1 MAQVIVI
8 HGYTASPE
16 ENWYPWFQQLAAEQH
31 FSLNILRLDPSTHP
45 KLSVWTSQ
53 IEQQADHLNEN
64 SIVIAHSLGTI
75 AALHYL
81 SEHLKNQRIKQLVLI
96 AGFNGRLGRL
106 DEVNPFIDAARIDF
120 ELLKRQI
127 EHRVV
132 IYSAGDDRV
141 QPKFSI
147 EQAKSLD
154 AELISAQHQ
163 GHFIDSEGCTELPEV
178 WQAIQPYL
186 IRQNQAS
193 AKE

>member
-1 MAQVIVI
+1 MAQVMVI

-16 ENWYPWFQQLAAEQH
+16 ENWYPWFQQLADQEH
-31 FSLNILRLDPSTHP
+31 FSLKILRLDPSPRP
-45 KLSVWTSQ
+45 KLSVWESQ
-53 IEQQADHLNEN
+53 ITEQAGHLDEN
-64 SIVIAHSLGTI
+64 SIVIAHSLGCI

-81 SEHLKNQRIKQLVLI
+81 SRQLKAHGIKQLVLI

-127 EHRVV
+127 QHRVV
-132 IYSAGDDRV
+132 IYSEGDNHV
-141 QPKFSI
+141 LPKFSI

-154 AELISAQHQ
+154 AELVAARHQ

-178 WQAIQPYL
+178 WQVIQPYL
-186 IRQNQAS
+186 IR
-193 AKE
+193 

>member
-1 MAQVIVI
+1 MTQVNVI

-16 ENWYPWFQQLAAEQH
+16 ENWYPWIQQTADQQH
-31 FSLNILRLDPSTHP
+31 YSLKVLRLDPSP
-45 KLSVWTSQ
+45 RPELSVWESQMDEQ
-53 IEQQADHLNEN
+53 IEKLDEN

-75 AALHYL
+75 AALDYL
-81 SEHLKNQRIKQLVLI
+81 SKHLSHQRIKQLVLV

-106 DEVNPFIDAARIDF
+106 EEVYPFIDAAQIDF

-132 IYSAGDDRV
+132 IYSEGDDHV
-141 QPKFSI
+141 LPKFSI
-147 EQAKSLD
+147 EQAQSLD
-154 AELISAQHQ
+154 AELISAQCQ

-186 IRQNQAS
+186 IRQD
-193 AKE
+193 